1 MWMNKT
7 RNKQIAKVDLE
18 LEEAVIKIIE
28 KKSHVANLW
37 EEPPH
42 YGKLPLQSYLYSFFL
57 YFS

>member
-1 MWMNKT
+1 MNKT